1 MDIQILLA
9 DDDAVLRSLVCDIL
23 EKQRFVT
30 HDFQDGQ
37 AALEYFYSH
46 SNEIDLVILDVMM
59 PRLDGW
65 EVLKAIREKSEVPV
79 LMLTALG
86 QESNELL
93 ALKIGADEYIA
104 KPFSYKI
111 FVARVNTLLRRVLV
125 KRDSFVEEGCLKIN
139 RQNHTVFVENRE
151 IALDNK
157 EYQLLTYFVD
167 NKDQVLQRERILDAV
182 WGYDFEGDIRTIDT
196 HIKTLRAKLLSCSPC
211 IQTVRGIGYRWE
223 ARQ

>member
-1 MDIQILLA
+1 MDIHVLVA
-9 DDDAVLRSLVCDIL
+9 DDDAVLRSLVRDIL

-30 HDFQDGQ
+30 HDFPDGQ
-37 AALEYFYSH
+37 TALEYFYSH

-86 QESNELL
+86 QESNEIQ
-93 ALKIGADEYIA
+93 ALKIGADDFIA

-125 KRDSFVEEGCLKIN
+125 KRDSLVEEGCLKIN
-139 RQNHTVFVENRE
+139 GQNHTVFVENKE
-151 IALDNK
+151 IILDNK
-157 EYQLLTYFVD
+157 EYLLLTYLVE
-167 NKDQVLQRERILDAV
+167 NRDQVLQRERILDAV

-196 HIKTLRAKLLSCSPC
+196 HIKTLRSKLLCCSHC